1 VSRVCGD
8 CSECCKGAVSG
19 TVRGHEFYPGRP
31 CFFFGNGCTIYPDR
45 PPLCSEYRCAWLQD
59 ESIPEWFK
67 PSLAKIVISRRMEGT
82 IEVYDM
88 SECGVK
94 VDSTVLSFLIIWAL
108 NNKKNLRYRVDG
120 GINRIGSP
128 EFLAT

>member
-1 VSRVCGD
+1 
-8 CSECCKGAVSG
+8 
-19 TVRGHEFYPGRP
+19 
-31 CFFFGNGCTIYPDR
+31 
-45 PPLCSEYRCAWLQD
+45 
-59 ESIPEWFK
+59 
-67 PSLAKIVISRRMEGT
+67 MEGT